1 MDTAYD
7 VNEWAAGTTRG
18 RHVFNHNFRMVG
30 NELKGWELVKAVALQ
45 ERELEEMVYLWQSK
59 ADPQREMVRVTVA
72 ERDDWQQA
80 QMRLREALGQ
90 SMRPDLPR
98 GAGKLALGDVLFVG
112 RDPVSDVP
120 AAISFTRGNIFV
132 SVASVGERNVDVSEI
147 AARLDRLL
155 SEPPSKADL
164 DKRRARERLKAATIG
179 AGEDHIVFE
188 KLSTATPRGEWLKII
203 APDGELRMQ
212 GDVLSYS
219 SPDGGKKQIATFVM
233 RNA

>member
-30 NELKGWELVKAVALQ
+30 KELKGWELVKAVPLQ
-45 ERELEEMVYLWQSK
+45 ERQGEEMVYLWQSK

-72 ERDDWQQA
+72 ERDGWRQA
-80 QMRLREALGQ
+80 QQRLREALAQ
-90 SMRPDLPR
+90 SMRPDIPR
-98 GAGKLALGDVLFVG
+98 GAGKLALGDVSFVG
-112 RDPVSDVP
+112 RDPQSDVP

-132 SVASVGERNVDVSEI
+132 SVTSVGERNVDVSDV

-155 SEPPSKADL
+155 SEPPSRADL
-164 DKRRARERLKAATIG
+164 DKRRARERLKAATVG
-179 AGEDHIVFE
+179 AGEAHVVLE
-188 KLSTATPRGEWLKII
+188 KLSTATPRREWLKII
-203 APDGELRMQ
+203 APDGELTLQ
-212 GDVLSYS
+212 GEALSYS

-233 RNA
+233 RTA